1 MKHEQQLLEVLENLK
16 ARDLVVLD
24 VRTISSITDK
34 MVIVT
39 GSSNRQVKAMHD
51 ALIILSKQLEMPVIG
66 VEGKESYEWVLVD
79 LGDVIIH
86 LMREEA
92 RKFYD
97 LEKLWSTQIPN
108 VEKSLEVHETS
119 YSIDH

>member
-1 MKHEQQLLEVLENLK
+1 MKHEHHLLEVLENLK
-16 ARDLVVLD
+16 AKDLIVLD

-34 MVIVT
+34 MVIAT
-39 GSSNRQVKAMHD
+39 GTSDRQIRAMHD
-51 ALIILSKQLEMPVIG
+51 ALIIISKRLEIPVIG

-79 LGDVIIH
+79 FGDVIIH

-92 RKFYD
+92 RDFYD

-108 VEKSLEVHETS
+108 VEASSEVHETS
-119 YSIDH
+119 RFID

>member
-1 MKHEQQLLEVLENLK
+1 MKHEQQLIEVLENLK

-39 GSSNRQVKAMHD
+39 GSSNRQIKAMHD

-79 LGDVIIH
+79 FGDVIIH

-108 VEKSLEVHETS
+108 VDKSLEVYETS
-119 YSIDH
+119 YSIDQ

>member
-1 MKHEQQLLEVLENLK
+1 MKHEQQLIEVLENLK

-66 VEGKESYEWVLVD
+66 VEGKESYEWVLMD
-79 LGDVIIH
+79 FGDVIIH

-97 LEKLWSTQIPN
+97 LEKLWSTQMPN
-108 VEKSLEVHETS
+108 AEKSFEVHETS
-119 YSIDH
+119 YSIDQ

>member
-1 MKHEQQLLEVLENLK
+1 MKHEQQLIEVLENLK

-66 VEGKESYEWVLVD
+66 VEGKESYEWVLMD
-79 LGDVIIH
+79 FGDVIIH

-97 LEKLWSTQIPN
+97 LEKLWSIQTPN
-108 VEKSLEVHETS
+108 TEKSFEVHETS
-119 YSIDH
+119 YSIDQ

>member
-1 MKHEQQLLEVLENLK
+1 MKHEQQLFEVLENLK

-39 GSSNRQVKAMHD
+39 GSSNRQIKAMHD

-66 VEGKESYEWVLVD
+66 VEGKESYEWVLMD
-79 LGDVIIH
+79 FGDVIIH

-97 LEKLWSTQIPN
+97 LEKLWSTQMPN
-108 VEKSLEVHETS
+108 AEKSFEVHETS
-119 YSIDH
+119 YSIDQ

>member
-1 MKHEQQLLEVLENLK
+1 MKHEQQLIEVLENLK

-66 VEGKESYEWVLVD
+66 VEGKESYEWVLMD
-79 LGDVIIH
+79 FGDVIIH

-97 LEKLWSTQIPN
+97 LEKLWSTQMPN
-108 VEKSLEVHETS
+108 PEKSFEVHETS
-119 YSIDH
+119 YSIDQ

>member
-39 GSSNRQVKAMHD
+39 GSSNRQIKAMHD

-97 LEKLWSTQIPN
+97 LEKLWSTQIPD

-119 YSIDH
+119 YSIDQ

>member
-1 MKHEQQLLEVLENLK
+1 MKHEQQLFEVLENLK

-39 GSSNRQVKAMHD
+39 GSSNRQIKAMHD
-51 ALIILSKQLEMPVIG
+51 ALIVLSKQLEMPVIG

-97 LEKLWSTQIPN
+97 LEKLWSPQIPN
-108 VEKSLEVHETS
+108 VEKSFEVHETS
-119 YSIDH
+119 YSIDQ

>member
-39 GSSNRQVKAMHD
+39 GSSNRQIKAMHD

-79 LGDVIIH
+79 FGDVIIH

>member
-1 MKHEQQLLEVLENLK
+1 MKHEQQLIEVLENLK

-66 VEGKESYEWVLVD
+66 VEGKESYEWVLMD
-79 LGDVIIH
+79 FGDVVIH

-97 LEKLWSTQIPN
+97 LEKLWSTQMPN
-108 VEKSLEVHETS
+108 AEKSFEVHETS
-119 YSIDH
+119 YSIDQ

>member
-51 ALIILSKQLEMPVIG
+51 TLIILSKQLGMPVIG

-79 LGDVIIH
+79 FGDVIIH

-97 LEKLWSTQIPN
+97 LEKLWSTQMPIA
-108 VEKSLEVHETS
+108 EKSFEVHETS
-119 YSIDH
+119 YSIDQ

>member
-1 MKHEQQLLEVLENLK
+1 MKHEQQLFEVLENLK

-39 GSSNRQVKAMHD
+39 GSSNRQIKAMHD

-97 LEKLWSTQIPN
+97 LEKLWSTQIPD

-119 YSIDH
+119 YSIDQ

>member
-1 MKHEQQLLEVLENLK
+1 MKHEQRLLEILENLK

-39 GSSNRQVKAMHD
+39 GSSNRQIKAMHD

-86 LMREEA
+86 LMR
-92 RKFYD
+92 
-97 LEKLWSTQIPN
+97 
-108 VEKSLEVHETS
+108 
-119 YSIDH
+119 

>member
-1 MKHEQQLLEVLENLK
+1 MKHEQQLFEVLENLK

-39 GSSNRQVKAMHD
+39 GSSNRQIKAMHD

-97 LEKLWSTQIPN
+97 LEKLWSTQIPTI
-108 VEKSLEVHETS
+108 EKSFEVHETS
-119 YSIDH
+119 YSIDQ

>member
-1 MKHEQQLLEVLENLK
+1 MKHEQQLFEVLENLK

-39 GSSNRQVKAMHD
+39 GSSNRQIKAMHD

-97 LEKLWSTQIPN
+97 LEKLWSTQIPDL
-108 VEKSLEVHETS
+108 EKSLEVHETS
-119 YSIDH
+119 YSIDQ

>member
-39 GSSNRQVKAMHD
+39 GSSNRQIKAMHD
-51 ALIILSKQLEMPVIG
+51 ALIILSKQLEVRVTG

-97 LEKLWSTQIPN
+97 LEKLWSPQISN
-108 VEKSLEVHETS
+108 VEKSFEVHETS
-119 YSIDH
+119 YSIDQ

>member
-39 GSSNRQVKAMHD
+39 GSSNRQIKAMHD
-51 ALIILSKQLEMPVIG
+51 ALIILSKQLEVPVIG

-97 LEKLWSTQIPN
+97 LEKLWSTQIPD

-119 YSIDH
+119 YSIDQ

>member
-39 GSSNRQVKAMHD
+39 GSSNRQIKAMHD
-51 ALIILSKQLEMPVIG
+51 ALIILSKQLEVPVIG

-97 LEKLWSTQIPN
+97 LEKLWSPQISN
-108 VEKSLEVHETS
+108 VEKSFEVHETS
-119 YSIDH
+119 YSIDQ

>member
-79 LGDVIIH
+79 FGDVIIH

>member
-1 MKHEQQLLEVLENLK
+1 MKHEQQLIEVLENLK

-66 VEGKESYEWVLVD
+66 VEGKESYEWVLMD
-79 LGDVIIH
+79 FGDVVIH

-97 LEKLWSTQIPN
+97 LEKLWSTQMPN
-108 VEKSLEVHETS
+108 AEKSFEVHETS
-119 YSIDH
+119 YYIDQ

>member
-1 MKHEQQLLEVLENLK
+1 MKHEQQLFEVLENLK

-39 GSSNRQVKAMHD
+39 GSSNRQIKAMHD

-97 LEKLWSTQIPN
+97 LEKLWSTQIPTI
-108 VEKSLEVHETS
+108 EKSFEVHEAS
-119 YSIDH
+119 YSIDQ

>member
-66 VEGKESYEWVLVD
+66 VEGKESYEWVLMD
-79 LGDVIIH
+79 FGDVIIH

-97 LEKLWSTQIPN
+97 LEKLWSIQMPN
-108 VEKSLEVHETS
+108 AEKLFEVHETS
-119 YSIDH
+119 YSIDQ

>member
-1 MKHEQQLLEVLENLK
+1 
-16 ARDLVVLD
+16 
-24 VRTISSITDK
+24 

-39 GSSNRQVKAMHD
+39 GSSNRQIKAMHD
-51 ALIILSKQLEMPVIG
+51 ALIILSKQLEVPVIG

-97 LEKLWSTQIPN
+97 LEKLWSPQIPN
-108 VEKSLEVHETS
+108 VEKSFEVHETS
-119 YSIDH
+119 YSIDQ

>member
-51 ALIILSKQLEMPVIG
+51 ALLILSKQLEMPVIG
-66 VEGKESYEWVLVD
+66 VEGKESYEWVLMD
-79 LGDVIIH
+79 FGDVVIH

-97 LEKLWSTQIPN
+97 LEKLWSTQMPN
-108 VEKSLEVHETS
+108 AEKSFEVHETS
-119 YSIDH
+119 YSIDQ

>member
-1 MKHEQQLLEVLENLK
+1 MKHEQQLIEVLENLK

-51 ALIILSKQLEMPVIG
+51 ALLILSKQLEMPVIG
-66 VEGKESYEWVLVD
+66 VEGKESYEWVLMD
-79 LGDVIIH
+79 FGDVIIH

-97 LEKLWSTQIPN
+97 LEKLWSTQMPN
-108 VEKSLEVHETS
+108 AEKSFEVHETS
-119 YSIDH
+119 YSIDQ

>member
-39 GSSNRQVKAMHD
+39 GSSNRQIKAMHD

-97 LEKLWSTQIPN
+97 LEKLWSTQMPN
-108 VEKSLEVHETS
+108 AEKSFEVHETS
-119 YSIDH
+119 YSIDQ

>member
-1 MKHEQQLLEVLENLK
+1 MKHEQQLIEVLENLK

-66 VEGKESYEWVLVD
+66 VEGKESYEWVLMD
-79 LGDVIIH
+79 FGDVIIH

-97 LEKLWSTQIPN
+97 LEKLWSTQMPN
-108 VEKSLEVHETS
+108 AEKSFEVHETS
-119 YSIDH
+119 YSIDR

>member
-39 GSSNRQVKAMHD
+39 GSSNRQIKAMHD

-79 LGDVIIH
+79 FGDVIIH

-97 LEKLWSTQIPN
+97 LEKLWSTQIPD

-119 YSIDH
+119 YSIDQ

>member
-66 VEGKESYEWVLVD
+66 VEGKESYEWVLMD
-79 LGDVIIH
+79 FGDVVIH

-97 LEKLWSTQIPN
+97 LEKLWSTQMPN
-108 VEKSLEVHETS
+108 AEKSFEVHETS
-119 YSIDH
+119 YSIDQ

>member
-1 MKHEQQLLEVLENLK
+1 MKHEQQLIEVLENLK

-66 VEGKESYEWVLVD
+66 VEGKESYEWVLMD
-79 LGDVIIH
+79 FGDVIIH

-97 LEKLWSTQIPN
+97 LEKLWSIQMPN
-108 VEKSLEVHETS
+108 AEKLFEVHETS
-119 YSIDH
+119 YSIDQ

>member
-1 MKHEQQLLEVLENLK
+1 MKHEQQLIEALENLK

-51 ALIILSKQLEMPVIG
+51 ALIVLSKQLEMPVIG

-97 LEKLWSTQIPN
+97 LEKLWSTQMPIA
-108 VEKSLEVHETS
+108 EKSFEVHETS
-119 YSIDH
+119 YSIDQ

>member
-1 MKHEQQLLEVLENLK
+1 MKHEQQLFEVLENLK

-39 GSSNRQVKAMHD
+39 GSSNRQIKAMHD

-79 LGDVIIH
+79 FGDVIIH

-97 LEKLWSTQIPN
+97 LEKLWSTQIPD

-119 YSIDH
+119 YSIDQ

>member
-24 VRTISSITDK
+24 VRSISSITDK

-39 GSSNRQVKAMHD
+39 GSSNRQIKAMHD
-51 ALIILSKQLEMPVIG
+51 ALIILSKQLEVPVIG

-97 LEKLWSTQIPN
+97 LEKLWSPQIPN
-108 VEKSLEVHETS
+108 VEKSFEVHETS
-119 YSIDH
+119 YSIDQ

>member
-1 MKHEQQLLEVLENLK
+1 MKHEQQLIEVLENLK

-66 VEGKESYEWVLVD
+66 VEGKESYEWVLMD
-79 LGDVIIH
+79 FGDVIIH

-97 LEKLWSTQIPN
+97 LEKLWSTQVPN
-108 VEKSLEVHETS
+108 AEKSFEVHETS
-119 YSIDH
+119 YSIDQ

>member
-39 GSSNRQVKAMHD
+39 GSSNRQIKAMHD

-66 VEGKESYEWVLVD
+66 VEGKESYEWVLLD
-79 LGDVIIH
+79 FGDVIIH
-86 LMREEA
+86 LMREET
-92 RKFYD
+92 RNFYD
-97 LEKLWSTQIPN
+97 LEKLWSTQLPN

-119 YSIDH
+119 YSIDQ

>member
-1 MKHEQQLLEVLENLK
+1 MKHEQQLIEVLENLK

-51 ALIILSKQLEMPVIG
+51 ALLILSKQLEMPVIG
-66 VEGKESYEWVLVD
+66 VEGKESYEWVLMD
-79 LGDVIIH
+79 FGDVIIH

-108 VEKSLEVHETS
+108 VEKSFEVYETS
-119 YSIDH
+119 YSIDQ

>member
-1 MKHEQQLLEVLENLK
+1 MKHEQQLIEVLENLK

-39 GSSNRQVKAMHD
+39 GSSNRQIKAMHD

-66 VEGKESYEWVLVD
+66 VEGKESYEWVLMD
-79 LGDVIIH
+79 FGDVIIH

-97 LEKLWSTQIPN
+97 LEKLWSTQMPN
-108 VEKSLEVHETS
+108 AEKSFEVHETS
-119 YSIDH
+119 YSIDQ

>member
-1 MKHEQQLLEVLENLK
+1 MKHEQQLIEVLENLK

-39 GSSNRQVKAMHD
+39 GCSNRQVKAMHD

-66 VEGKESYEWVLVD
+66 VEGKESYEWVLMD
-79 LGDVIIH
+79 FGDVIIH

-97 LEKLWSTQIPN
+97 LEKLWSIQIPN
-108 VEKSLEVHETS
+108 AEKSFEVHETS
-119 YSIDH
+119 YSIDQ

>member
-1 MKHEQQLLEVLENLK
+1 MKHEQKLLEVLENLK
-16 ARDLVVLD
+16 ARDLAVLD

-39 GSSNRQVKAMHD
+39 GSSNRQIKAMHD
-51 ALIILSKQLEMPVIG
+51 ALIILSKQLEVRVTG

-79 LGDVIIH
+79 FGDVIIH

-108 VEKSLEVHETS
+108 IEKSFEVHETS
-119 YSIDH
+119 YSIDQ

>member
-24 VRTISSITDK
+24 VRSISSITDK

-39 GSSNRQVKAMHD
+39 GSSNRQIKAMHD

-66 VEGKESYEWVLVD
+66 VEGKESYEWVLMD
-79 LGDVIIH
+79 FGDVIIH

-97 LEKLWSTQIPN
+97 LEKLWSTQMPIA
-108 VEKSLEVHETS
+108 EKSFEVHETS
-119 YSIDH
+119 YSIDQ